1 MSDKLTRVAIVSSD
15 KCKPK
20 KCRQECKKSCPV
32 VRSGKLCIE
41 VTPESRI
48 AFISESLCIGCGICP
63 KKCPF
68 GAINIIN
75 LPTNLESQVTHRY
88 SANSFK
94 LHRLPTP
101 RPGQVLGLV
110 GTNGIGKSTAL
121 KILSGKLKPNLGK
134 YDNPPDW
141 EDVIKY
147 FRGSELQN
155 YFTKLLE
162 DDLKAIVKPQYV
174 DQIPKAIRGPNKS
187 VQHLIESRTSLD
199 NLDDVLDTLELRH
212 IYDRDVTLLSGGEL
226 QRFAIGTVCV
236 QNADVYMFDEPSSYL
251 DVKQRL
257 AAARMIR
264 SLLRSDDYVIV
275 VEHDLSVL
283 DYLSDY
289 ICVLYGQPAVYGV
302 VTLPHSVREGINI
315 FLDGHIP
322 TENLRFRNESL
333 TFKLSEGADE
343 FIADRSRAFRYPKME
358 KTMGNFKL
366 KIDSGDFTDSEII
379 VLMGENGT
387 GKTTFCRLLAGA
399 LKPDGTGRVPEMKI
413 SMKPQTITPKFEGTV
428 RQLFFKKIRPAFLSP
443 QFQTDVVKPLKL
455 DDFIDQEVKNLSGG
469 ELQRVAIVLALGLPA
484 DIYLIDE
491 PSAYLDSEQRIIA
504 ARVIK
509 RFIMHAKKTAFIVEH
524 DFIMATYLADRVIV
538 FDGQPGINAH
548 ANTPESLLTGC
559 NTFLKNLDVTFRR
572 DPTNYRPRINKSNS
586 QLDQDQKASGNFQGV
601 VKGRLEGTL
610 NEFLYALPALS
621 TRIGQLL
628 ASHAFVPL
636 HDPRYRAFSHE
647 TKRGAEDDCNDN
659 MTDDGSAVVSSLR
672 STASASVAGMHNDG
686 NDENDDDSDDDEP
699 EG

>member
-1 MSDKLTRVAIVSSD
+1 MADKLTRIAIVNSD

-41 VTPESRI
+41 VTPESRL
-48 AFISESLCIGCGICP
+48 AFLSESLCIGCGICP

-68 GAINIIN
+68 SAITIIN

-94 LHRLPTP
+94 LHRLPMP
-101 RPGQVLGLV
+101 RPGNVLGLV

-121 KILSGKLKPNLGK
+121 KILSGKLKPNLGR

-162 DDLKAIVKPQYV
+162 DDLTSVVKPQYV
-174 DQIPKAIRGPNKS
+174 DQLPRALKGPEKTVSALLNK
-187 VQHLIESRTSLD
+187 QKQLD
-199 NLDDVLDTLELRH
+199 NLDEVLDELELRH
-212 IYDRDVTLLSGGEL
+212 IYEREVPKLSGGEL
-226 QRFAIGTVCV
+226 QRFAIGLTCV
-236 QNADVYMFDEPSSYL
+236 QNKDVYMFDEPSSYL

-264 SLLRSDDYVIV
+264 SLSKHNNYIIV

-289 ICVLYGQPAVYGV
+289 VCVLYGQPAVYGV
-302 VTLPHSVREGINI
+302 VSMPHSVREGINI

-322 TENLRFRNESL
+322 TENLRFRDESL
-333 TFKLSEGADE
+333 TFR
-343 FIADRSRAFRYPKME
+343 IAEASDQFENDITRDYSYPAME
-358 KTMGNFKL
+358 KTMGDFHL
-366 KIDSGDFTDSEII
+366 KIDEGSFTDSEIL
-379 VLMGENGT
+379 VMMGENGT

-399 LKPDGTGRVPEMKI
+399 LKPDNNKKVPEMKI

-428 RQLFFKKIRPAFLSP
+428 RQLFFKKIRASFLSP

-469 ELQRVAIVLALGLPA
+469 ELQRVAIVLALGMPA
-484 DIYLIDE
+484 DIYVIDE

-504 ARVIK
+504 SRVIK

-538 FDGQPGINAH
+538 FDGKPGIDSH
-548 ANTPESLLTGC
+548 ANQPESLLTGC
-559 NTFLKNLDVTFRR
+559 NKFLKNLDVTFRR
-572 DPTNYRPRINKSNS
+572 DPVNYRPRINKANS
-586 QLDQDQKASGNFQGV
+586 QLDQEQKVGGNYF
-601 VKGRLEGTL
+601 
-610 NEFLYALPALS
+610 FL
-621 TRIGQLL
+621 
-628 ASHAFVPL
+628 
-636 HDPRYRAFSHE
+636 
-647 TKRGAEDDCNDN
+647 EDDK
-659 MTDDGSAVVSSLR
+659 TSA
-672 STASASVAGMHNDG
+672 
-686 NDENDDDSDDDEP
+686 
-699 EG
+699 

>member
-1 MSDKLTRVAIVSSD
+1 VRDPIGGPFPPLSWSVCRPVANPLALS
-15 KCKPK
+15 
-20 KCRQECKKSCPV
+20 
-32 VRSGKLCIE
+32 
-41 VTPESRI
+41 
-48 AFISESLCIGCGICP
+48 GCGICP

-68 GAINIIN
+68 GAITIIN

-94 LHRLPTP
+94 LHRLPMP
-101 RPGQVLGLV
+101 RPGNVLGLV

-121 KILSGKLKPNLGK
+121 KILSGKLKPNLGRH
-134 YDNPPDW
+134 DNPPDW

-155 YFTKLLE
+155 YFTKILE
-162 DDLKAIVKPQYV
+162 DDLKAVVKPQYV
-174 DQIPKAIRGPNKS
+174 DQIPRAIRGPVKS
-187 VQHLIESRTSLD
+187 VKALLDSRAALD
-199 NLDDVLDTLELRH
+199 NMEYILGELELNH
-212 IYDRDVTLLSGGEL
+212 LLERDVGQLSGGEL

-236 QNADVYMFDEPSSYL
+236 QAADVYMFDEPSSYL

-257 AAARMIR
+257 AAARVIR
-264 SLLRSDDYVIV
+264 SLIKSDNYIIV

-289 ICVLYGQPAVYGV
+289 VCVLYGRPAVYGV

-322 TENLRFRNESL
+322 TENLRFREESL
-333 TFKLSEGADE
+333 TFRVAEGAEDYMANKMRQ
-343 FIADRSRAFRYPKME
+343 FSYPRME
-358 KTMGNFKL
+358 KTLGNFRL
-366 KIDSGDFTDSEII
+366 NIDAGDFTDSEII
-379 VLMGENGT
+379 VMMGENGT
-387 GKTTFCRLLAGA
+387 GKTTFCKMLAGA
-399 LKPDGTGRVPEMKI
+399 LKPDNNKKVPEMKI

-538 FDGQPGINAH
+538 FDGQPGVDAH
-548 ANTPESLLTGC
+548 ANKPESLLTGC
-559 NTFLKNLDVTFRR
+559 NSFLKNLDVTFRR
-572 DPTNYRPRINKSNS
+572 DPSNYRPRINKLNS
-586 QLDQDQKASGNFQGV
+586 QLDQEQKAGGNYV
-601 VKGRLEGTL
+601 SLDRIWIA
-610 NEFLYALPALS
+610 ALPCF
-621 TRIGQLL
+621 LL
-628 ASHAFVPL
+628 TAIPSSSSRRTAPEEGVPKRNGHTKSGGHYENYD
-636 HDPRYRAFSHE
+636 HDEHTSSSLDHGVLGVQNNGKR
-647 TKRGAEDDCNDN
+647 RGA
-659 MTDDGSAVVSSLR
+659 GGLR
-672 STASASVAGMHNDG
+672 PSG
-686 NDENDDDSDDDEP
+686 SDDKEGGARDADEP
-699 EG
+699 DG